1 MDVDSGVQ
9 REQSVEQREPVH
21 RGVQLAAAELL
32 VMQALRADSSEH
44 GQMEPVGETP
54 PQQNP
59 WPSLSGEGDLDL
71 VGGPEEEAQEAQR
84 ASFPDEAALANPRAA
99 RSSLED
105 LQQYTSSV
113 SSPDQTSTANE
124 DHFALVM
131 ENENTSLERDEG
143 LAGSSVDIQ

>member
-21 RGVQLAAAELL
+21 REGDQRAAAELL
-32 VMQALRADSSEH
+32 VMQGLRANSSEH

-71 VGGPEEEAQEAQR
+71 VGGPEEEAPR
-84 ASFPDEAALANPRAA
+84 ASFPDEAAW
-99 RSSLED
+99 
-105 LQQYTSSV
+105 
-113 SSPDQTSTANE
+113 
-124 DHFALVM
+124 
-131 ENENTSLERDEG
+131 
-143 LAGSSVDIQ
+143 